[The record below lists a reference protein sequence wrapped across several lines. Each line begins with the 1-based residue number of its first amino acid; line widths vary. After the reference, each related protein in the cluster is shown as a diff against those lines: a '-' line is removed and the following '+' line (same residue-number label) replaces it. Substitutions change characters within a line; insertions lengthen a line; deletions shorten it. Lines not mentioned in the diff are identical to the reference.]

1 MTHPQ
6 IINQK
11 TLKNLEKITPHLQ
24 DKIDDLKKS
33 GEWKLHLT
41 MKLKYMSSRG
51 SNQKRT
57 MYSKSG
63 SSLVKGGT
71 GTDKI
76 IQELFD

>member
-24 DKIDDLKKS
+24 DEIDDLKKS

-57 MYSKSG
+57 MYSKSD